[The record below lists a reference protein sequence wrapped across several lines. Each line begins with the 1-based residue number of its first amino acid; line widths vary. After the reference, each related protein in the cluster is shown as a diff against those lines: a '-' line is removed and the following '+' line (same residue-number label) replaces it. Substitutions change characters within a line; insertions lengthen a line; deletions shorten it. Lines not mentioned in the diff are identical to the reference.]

1 MKKEYVH
8 TAIIALAAFAVC
20 KLVQSS
26 FPIPV
31 IGAYL
36 PGGKTATA

>member
-1 MKKEYVH
+1 MNKKHLY
-8 TAIIALAAFAVC
+8 TAVTILAVYAAVAALQ
-20 KLVQSS
+20 KS

-36 PGGKTATA
+36 PKASA